1 MDMSASVELRH
12 LRAFVAVASELNF
25 TRAAARIHVAQQTLS
40 DTIAQLESHLG
51 SALLERTPR
60 KVQLTPAGERF
71 LEHAGRVL
79 AAMDTAV
86 SETRATGSTRR
97 RVEVGVLTTSAINVR
112 TSLLKRLADS
122 GRYHV
127 STTAFGFLD
136 PWCGLLAG
144 TTDVAF
150 TIEPIERPGISCVP
164 LYSEP
169 RVVLLST
176 AHPLLELDVIRRD
189 DVMAYPAAALELES
203 SDRHLA
209 AWADFWQ
216 LQPGPAGRRPTPW
229 VGRDLEGWL
238 AAIAASDTVS
248 TCPASFATLYQRPD
262 LVYRPIEGVSDCS
275 HLLAFRTSDADSDL
289 IRHIIELLDDAPSV
303 A

>member
-1 MDMSASVELRH
+1 MSGSVELRH

-40 DTIAQLESHLG
+40 DTIAQLESHLD
-51 SALLERTPR
+51 SVLLERTPR
-60 KVQLTPAGERF
+60 RVTLTPAGERF

-79 AAMDTAV
+79 AAMEIAVADT
-86 SETRATGSTRR
+86 RGTGATRR
-97 RVEVGVLTTSAINVR
+97 HVDIGVLTTSAINVR
-112 TSLLKRLADS
+112 TSLLKRLAETGD
-122 GRYHV
+122 YHV
-127 STTAFGFLD
+127 TTTAFGFLD

-144 TTDVAF
+144 TTDAAF

-176 AHPLLELDVIRRD
+176 THPLLDLDVIRRD

-209 AWADFWQ
+209 SWADFWQ

-229 VGRDLEGWL
+229 IGRDLEGWL

-248 TCPASFATLYQRPD
+248 SCPASFATLYRRPD

-275 HLLAFRTSDADSDL
+275 HLLAFRTSDADSEL
-289 IRHIIELLDDAPSV
+289 IRRMLALLNDTESV